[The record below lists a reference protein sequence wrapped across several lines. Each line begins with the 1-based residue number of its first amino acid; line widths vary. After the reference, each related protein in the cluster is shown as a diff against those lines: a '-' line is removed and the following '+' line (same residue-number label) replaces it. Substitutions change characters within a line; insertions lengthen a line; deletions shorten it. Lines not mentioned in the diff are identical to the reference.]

1 MVLLSGDMILFFNGM
16 WVNNLFSIYHD
27 ASNSEPVFLPSLEER
42 RPLLVRFLFPIRPED
57 ASPHVT
63 SLPEVKLSM
72 TLSLSDADTAVMSL
86 SRSPSDPPSSLIPL
100 DVNGQALTVVAQCL
114 AEGICVRSSE
124 GQ

>member
-1 MVLLSGDMILFFNGM
+1 M
-16 WVNNLFSIYHD
+16 NNLFSIYHD